1 MHIENNFRWWGIT
14 TRFHLNPGEARS
26 SAVGDWP
33 VPNRTSG
40 FVCRR
45 EEIRCWAS
53 TGRASSPSGHTMLS
67 TRNKPT
73 EREREIMVDGTWL
86 TVCFTYQLRS
96 VSNDAIST
104 EILWS
109 LTCNDLSKQL
119 LWSVSK
125 KRHAAHQELIQD
137 DAHRPPVH
145 WLSITLTKNN
155 LWGDILW
162 SSAHLKVKQQSV
174 VS

>member
-1 MHIENNFRWWGIT
+1 MRNHYTISSESW
-14 TRFHLNPGEARS
+14 RS
-26 SAVGDWP
+26 QKLC
-33 VPNRTSG
+33 
-40 FVCRR
+40 CRR
-45 EEIRCWAS
+45 LTCAQSNQRICLQKRGDQVLGINRKSLISFWPHYVIYQKQAD
-53 TGRASSPSGHTMLS
+53 
-67 TRNKPT
+67 
-73 EREREIMVDGTWL
+73 REREIMVDGTWL